1 MTESNFTLGALSPES
16 AELIGQLDPV
26 LGSIVASRQ
35 AIQDN
40 NTSVPNFGSL
50 LSDGASAGSSGEESL
65 SDLDLGFYFGS
76 EINRAQD
83 EVENDGDDGDDEE
96 EEELVKLIRPESSA
110 SSNTIDTISE
120 QLEASLEDMIQTAQ
134 MHPRSLQVLSIF
146 ISIECLPSRIDI
158 VSSLSLSLSLSLYH
172 EV

>member
-76 EINRAQD
+76 EINRAQE
-83 EVENDGDDGDDEE
+83 EVENDGDDEE

-110 SSNTIDTISE
+110 SSNTIDAISE

>member
-26 LGSIVASRQ
+26 LGSIVSSRQ
-35 AIQDN
+35 AVQEN
-40 NTSVPNFGSL
+40 SSVLNFGSL

-65 SDLDLGFYFGS
+65 GDLDLGFYFGS
-76 EINRAQD
+76 VGNRAQED
-83 EVENDGDDGDDEE
+83 IDNDGDDEEE

-110 SSNTIDTISE
+110 SNSLDAISE

-134 MHPRSLQVLSIF
+134 MHPRSLQVLF
-146 ISIECLPSRIDI
+146 NFYLRA
-158 VSSLSLSLSLSLYH
+158 
-172 EV
+172 